1 MGVTPNEEG
10 RAEGSDSHLVAAL
23 MERRR
28 QGTNLE
34 QHLQVRVCVSVCVCV
49 QLCGYG
55 PGSLRKGGVLVG
67 REEGT
72 HKSVDV
78 HVHIVVEHCGEFE
91 IFLKD
96 LNQVLSASLFA

>member
-1 MGVTPNEEG
+1 M
-10 RAEGSDSHLVAAL
+10 
-23 MERRR
+23 
-28 QGTNLE
+28 
-34 QHLQVRVCVSVCVCV
+34 
-49 QLCGYG
+49 
-55 PGSLRKGGVLVG
+55 LVG